1 MENMLILYGFKKN
14 AYSRPFVPV
23 SEIMNAEFK
32 DATVINEHNSNE
44 KVIYQIYYLD
54 ENDFEFIIRII
65 VSYPDDS
72 ITIMADEANI
82 AVRGYQI
89 LYKWN
94 EISKESKG
102 GL

>member
-1 MENMLILYGFKKN
+1 MENVLILYGFKKN
-14 AYSRPFVPV
+14 AYSRTFVPV
-23 SEIMNAEFK
+23 PEIMNAEFK
-32 DATVINEHNSNE
+32 DATVINEHNSKE

-82 AVRGYQI
+82 AVRAYQV

-94 EISKESKG
+94 EISKES
-102 GL
+102 